1 MLGQHSELE
10 IFCKNL
16 LANRGQQQLHL
27 IREDGEFTQ
36 TDILGSES
44 DSLRE
49 AGVMLSEGQINPQV
63 KVMED
68 CENSYKKQLWR

>member
-1 MLGQHSELE
+1 ML
-10 IFCKNL
+10 
-16 LANRGQQQLHL
+16 L

-44 DSLRE
+44 DCLRE

-68 CENSYKKQLWR
+68 CENSYKK